1 MASRHIQR
9 DHSVGAPSFDRLDYN
24 FADPA
29 QANRSWADMVANLN
43 PHGAAVNRK
52 LAITHLDLPPE
63 PVTTVSFQDERKIV
77 THTNAPAL
85 PHQNNV
91 ARPKASSPSGPRRR
105 VVGDIRVKPASIFV
119 DEE

>member
-1 MASRHIQR
+1 M
-9 DHSVGAPSFDRLDYN
+9 
-24 FADPA
+24 
-29 QANRSWADMVANLN
+29 N

-85 PHQNNV
+85 PHQNNISKPSP
-91 ARPKASSPSGPRRR
+91 RPSGPRRR